1 MNKTIA
7 LYIVV
12 AFLNALE
19 LIGQT
24 PPTINYQA
32 ILRNTQTG
40 EELVNTKVLIISK
53 FISGGA
59 NGEIVYQEDH
69 YDVTTSPFGLINL
82 QLGDGNPVQGDFNAI
97 PWANGDIWLSI
108 EIDAGDGLKPLGITK
123 FSSVPYALYAESGPE
138 PEPNLD
144 NDPTNEIQDLILT
157 GNALTISNNDSATP
171 IDLSI
176 YENVPNLDNDPTN
189 EIQDLILTG
198 NALTI
203 SDNANATAIDLS
215 VYANEPNLDNDP
227 TNEIQDLILTGN
239 VLTISNNAN
248 ATEIDLSTYE
258 NVPNLDNDPTN
269 EIQDLILT
277 GNVLTIS
284 NNANATPIDLGTYEN
299 QSLPKNHIFI
309 GNDSDVATPSPMSG
323 DVVLTDAGTTSINSL
338 HNIPISTTAPTNGQ
352 KLTYNSVT
360 NIWEPKSDGEQTGV
374 VKYYSVDPMDFVE
387 LNDPNGSATLQRH
400 NGLKFFNEEAPF
412 AMLRSTHIRR
422 IGAAVHLPHGATI
435 TEVKFILRKTSGN
448 IKFSLE
454 RKQLTNYSTGNDMLA
469 SGISSFNGNG
479 TVTLSVNSDNVVNNQ
494 DYTYRVFARFS
505 KETDDDDEDDAEDI
519 EQAVYGVIITYIE

>member
-69 YDVTTSPFGLINL
+69 YDVTTSPFELINL

-198 NALTI
+198 N
-203 SDNANATAIDLS
+203 
-215 VYANEPNLDNDP
+215 
-227 TNEIQDLILTGN
+227 
-239 VLTISNNAN
+239 
-248 ATEIDLSTYE
+248 
-258 NVPNLDNDPTN
+258 
-269 EIQDLILT
+269 
-277 GNVLTIS
+277 VLTIS

-374 VKYYSVDPMDFVE
+374 VTYYSVDPMDFVE

-454 RKQLTNYSTGNDMLA
+454 RKQLTNYSTGNDVLA

-505 KETDDDDEDDAEDI
+505 KVTDDDDEDDAEDI